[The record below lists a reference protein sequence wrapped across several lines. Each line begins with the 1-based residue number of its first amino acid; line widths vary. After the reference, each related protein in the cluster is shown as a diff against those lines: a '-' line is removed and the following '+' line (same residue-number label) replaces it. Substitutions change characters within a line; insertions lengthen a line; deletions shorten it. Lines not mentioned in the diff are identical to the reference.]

1 MMVFCHQGARKK
13 LARRHGE
20 HETLAPPPTISR
32 ADQAAEQHSLACF
45 QCQAK

>member
-1 MMVFCHQGARKK
+1 MMVFANRARQKMGEW
-13 LARRHGE
+13 RGE